1 MLKKRSSFKIT
12 RAVLFAL
19 VLREVRGR
27 LSKNRMGLFWF
38 LFEPIAHILLLL
50 IIFSTLR
57 HRTMPGVDLPLF
69 LINGIVPFLVFKNIS
84 LKGMEAVNANQ
95 GLFAYRQVKPF
106 DMVAARMVVEIS
118 LMACVYVLML
128 LGLWWLFGYNVL
140 IHQPLQWMLI
150 LVTGC
155 GLAFGSALIFCVI
168 IDALPEAA
176 TVIRLMYMPLYLISG
191 VIFPIWLLPES
202 YVSLLL
208 WNPYL
213 HLIELLRENSIA
225 YYPKVDQVNYFYPAV
240 CAVLS
245 LFIGM
250 SLYRLRRLRL
260 AAS

>member
-1 MLKKRSSFKIT
+1 
-12 RAVLFAL
+12 
-19 VLREVRGR
+19 
-27 LSKNRMGLFWF
+27 
-38 LFEPIAHILLLL
+38 
-50 IIFSTLR
+50 
-57 HRTMPGVDLPLF
+57 
-69 LINGIVPFLVFKNIS
+69 
-84 LKGMEAVNANQ
+84 
-95 GLFAYRQVKPF
+95 
-106 DMVAARMVVEIS
+106 
-118 LMACVYVLML
+118 
-128 LGLWWLFGYNVL
+128 
-140 IHQPLQWMLI
+140 
-150 LVTGC
+150 
-155 GLAFGSALIFCVI
+155 VI